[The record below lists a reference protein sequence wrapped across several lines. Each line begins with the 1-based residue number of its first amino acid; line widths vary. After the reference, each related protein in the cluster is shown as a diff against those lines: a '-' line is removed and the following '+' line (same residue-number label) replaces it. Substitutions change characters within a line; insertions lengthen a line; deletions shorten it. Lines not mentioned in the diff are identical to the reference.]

1 MNDYI
6 MFACIFCCGVLFG
19 NFEGDQATFR
29 DCAMSGEA
37 KMAGG
42 GVIRCGIKEKST

>member
-6 MFACIFCCGVLFG
+6 MFACIFCCGILFG
-19 NFEGDQATFR
+19 NFVGDQATFR
-29 DCAMSGEA
+29 DCAMKHEA

-42 GVIRCGIKEKST
+42 GVIYCGIKE